1 MFGCVC
7 EGSASKSVVPGA
19 ATSASPGNLSE
30 MQILSSHPGAT
41 ESEMEM
47 IKFED
52 DVFNGN
58 KYCFKCLAENCR
70 FFTADTVATFK

>member
-1 MFGCVC
+1 
-7 EGSASKSVVPGA
+7 
-19 ATSASPGNLSE
+19 
-30 MQILSSHPGAT
+30 
-41 ESEMEM
+41 MEM

-70 FFTADTVATFK
+70 FFTADTVATFKQIFYSDFRNKEKLITSKRKFIDVK